1 MSGIKL
7 LARIRLDN
15 VSSFTD
21 RHGKTRWRFRKK
33 GFRTAYLPGQPGDAD
48 FMASLE
54 KARAGQSLIRHATVQ
69 HVKAGS
75 VQSLINAY
83 YRSPD
88 FKTLRPTTQK
98 VYRRIFNGFADEYG
112 HLNAKGMERKH
123 IKAIMGQMDATPGAA
138 DSLLKR
144 LKTLMRFGLDVGM
157 IEVDPTLR
165 MKGYNKRTDGHRAWT
180 ENEVATFKDFYPSG
194 TMERRAL
201 VLLLCT
207 AARGGDASRLG
218 PNNIWNGRMR
228 WVQSKTEEWVSIP
241 LWPELQA
248 EITNHP
254 TNYETYIVNAYGN
267 TFSIK
272 GFQQWFSAR
281 VKRAGIMPE
290 LQADG
295 VVRGC
300 TAHGLRK
307 LAAIRLVEVGCTLPE
322 IQSITGHKTAK
333 QVARYIEQRDRERA
347 ADNALAKVQLV
358 NAVANPE
365 TRLAKSGNKSLKSK
379 EK

>member
-1 MSGIKL
+1 MAS
-7 LARIRLDN
+7 IRLDN

-33 GFRTAYLPGQPGDAD
+33 GLPTRYLPGQPGDAA
-48 FMASLE
+48 FMDALE
-54 KARAGQSLIRHATVQ
+54 KARAGDSLIQHATVQ
-69 HVKAGS
+69 HVRPGS
-75 VQSLINAY
+75 VQALINTY

-88 FKTLRPTTQK
+88 FKGLRPTTRK
-98 VYRRIFNGFADEYG
+98 VYRRIFDKFADKYG
-112 HLNAKGMERKH
+112 HLNAKGMKRKH
-123 IKAIMGQMDATPGAA
+123 VKSILGKMEATPGAA

-157 IEVDPTLR
+157 IETDPTFR

-180 ENEVATFKDFYPSG
+180 ESEVETFKDFYPTG

-207 AARGGDASRLG
+207 ASRGGDAVAMG
-218 PNNIWNGRMR
+218 PGNDWNGRLR
-228 WVQSKTEEWVSIP
+228 WTQSKTGDRVSIP
-241 LWPELQA
+241 IWPELEA
-248 EITNHP
+248 EISDVP
-254 TNYETYIVNAYGN
+254 DDQPTYIVNAYGN
-267 TFSIK
+267 AFSVK
-272 GFQQWFSAR
+272 GFQQWFSKR

-290 LQADG
+290 LQPDG

-307 LAAIRLVEVGCTLPE
+307 LAAVRLAEAGCTTAE

-333 QVARYIEQRDRERA
+333 EVARYTATRDRERA
-347 ADNALAKVQLV
+347 ADSALAKVQSID
-358 NAVANPE
+358 AVANPDI
-365 TRLAKSGNKSLKSK
+365 RLAKSSDKSLKTK
-379 EK
+379 EN